1 MDKTEAITKV
11 NKVGHIGQIAA
22 LVIKI
27 VLIVSFVACLVGTIA
42 VAAMPKG
49 FLTLSADGVVSG
61 NVDVAAIGETITPE
75 QAERIVEQIS
85 EGSNVTFNGNPV
97 DMGEVVSVDGNVISM
112 GGRISG
118 TLFDVRDVV
127 PLMVAGLICI
137 AATFASVYFF
147 GNLAKAF
154 RYCVSPFD
162 ANVIDAMRKF
172 AFSLIP
178 WVVLDSVTA
187 TAASGLGGS
196 LGNSVNININLGML
210 FMVLVVFGLCY
221 VFRYGAVLQQES
233 DETL

>member
-1 MDKTEAITKV
+1 MTAELVNTHPPVFAELSPEIVSPTESNAASTPGPSTFAFSVAGTEAFA
-11 NKVGHIGQIAA
+11 N
-22 LVIKI
+22 
-27 VLIVSFVACLVGTIA
+27 VSREPCLRYRLLQPST
-42 VAAMPKG
+42 
-49 FLTLSADGVVSG
+49 
-61 NVDVAAIGETITPE
+61 
-75 QAERIVEQIS
+75 
-85 EGSNVTFNGNPV
+85 
-97 DMGEVVSVDGNVISM
+97 
-112 GGRISG
+112 
-118 TLFDVRDVV
+118 
-127 PLMVAGLICI
+127 

-172 AFSLIP
+172 AYSLIP